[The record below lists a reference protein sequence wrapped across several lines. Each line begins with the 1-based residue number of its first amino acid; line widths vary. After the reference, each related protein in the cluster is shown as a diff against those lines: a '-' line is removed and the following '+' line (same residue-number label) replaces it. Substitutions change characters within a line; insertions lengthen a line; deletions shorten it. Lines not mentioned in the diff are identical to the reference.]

1 LFLKRKEIK
10 GPSACLFLGLTF
22 MKLLAIFAIA
32 SLAAVASPT
41 NRPNIL
47 TIQEETRW
55 HGWVPSGQVV
65 EVNNIHGNVSAEP
78 ASGDEIEV
86 IAIKRGSSDPAQ
98 VNIEVVEHK
107 GGVTICAVYP
117 NVDPDHPFDCRPSH
131 GGGFRL
137 ASTSDSTT
145 RIRWDNGGGG
155 DMVVNDLRVD
165 FVVRL
170 PKRLRFIGRTV
181 DGDVSAHMLEQ
192 DVEAHSV
199 LGDVN
204 VDLNKNHG
212 AEVRAESATGRVSSE
227 FPLSL
232 RCNSSHGMLAVGH
245 VGRSHRILR
254 LKTDSGDI
262 HLERPMQE
270 L

>member
-1 LFLKRKEIK
+1 M
-10 GPSACLFLGLTF
+10 T
-22 MKLLAIFAIA
+22 LLAILAIA
-32 SLAAVASPT
+32 SLASVASPT
-41 NRPNIL
+41 NRPNML

-65 EVNNIHGNVSAEP
+65 EVNNIRGNVRAEP

-98 VNIEVVEHK
+98 VSIEVIEHK
-107 GGVTICAVYP
+107 GGITICAVYP
-117 NVDPDHPFDCRPSH
+117 NADAGHPFDCRPSH
-131 GGGFRL
+131 GGGFRQ
-137 ASTSDSTT
+137 ADTSDKTT
-145 RIRWDNGGGG
+145 HIRWDNGGGG
-155 DMVVNDLRVD
+155 DMLVNDLRVD

-181 DGDVSAHMLEQ
+181 DGDVSAHMLDQ

-204 VDLNKNHG
+204 VDLKANPG
-212 AEVRAESATGRVSSE
+212 AEVHAESAKGRVSSE
-227 FPLSL
+227 FPLFL
-232 RCNSSHGMLAVGH
+232 RSNASHGMLAYGRVGH
-245 VGRSHRILR
+245 SHRILR
-254 LKTDSGDI
+254 LKTDAGDI

>member
-1 LFLKRKEIK
+1 
-10 GPSACLFLGLTF
+10 
-22 MKLLAIFAIA
+22 MKLLAVLAIA
-32 SLAAVASPT
+32 SLASVASPT
-41 NRPNIL
+41 NRTNIL
-47 TIQEETRW
+47 TVQEETRW

-65 EVNNIHGNVSAEP
+65 EVNNIHGNVRAEP

-86 IAIKRGSSDPAQ
+86 IASKRGFSDPAQ
-98 VNIEVVEHK
+98 VSIEVVEHK

-117 NVDPDHPFDCRPSH
+117 EADPSHPFDCRPSH

-137 ASTSDSTT
+137 VSTSDSLTH
-145 RIRWDNGGGG
+145 IRWDNGGGG

-165 FVVRL
+165 FIVRL

-181 DGDVSAHMLEQ
+181 DGDISAHLLQQ
-192 DVEAHSV
+192 DIEAHSV

-204 VDLNKNHG
+204 VDLNSKPG
-212 AEVRAESATGRVSSE
+212 AEVHAETVKGRVSSE
-227 FPLSL
+227 FPLAL
-232 RCNSSHGMLAVGH
+232 RCNSSHGMLASGR

-254 LKTDSGDI
+254 LKTDAGDI
-262 HLERPMQE
+262 HLARPAIDDMRE

>member
-1 LFLKRKEIK
+1 
-10 GPSACLFLGLTF
+10 
-22 MKLLAIFAIA
+22 MKLLAILAIA
-32 SLAAVASPT
+32 SLAAVASST
-41 NRPNIL
+41 NRNAL
-47 TIQEETRW
+47 AIQEETRW

-65 EVNNIHGNVSAEP
+65 EINNIHGNVHAEP
-78 ASGDEIEV
+78 AIGDEIEV

-98 VNIEVVEHK
+98 VTIQVVEHK

-117 NVDPDHPFDCRPSH
+117 SADSDHPFDCRPSR

-137 ASTSDSTT
+137 ASTSDSLT

-155 DMVVNDLRVD
+155 DVMVNDLRVD
-165 FVVRL
+165 FIVRL

-199 LGDVN
+199 LGDVC
-204 VDLNKNHG
+204 VDLGTSG
-212 AEVRAESATGRVSSE
+212 AEVHAETVKGQVSSD
-227 FPLSL
+227 FPLYMRS
-232 RCNSSHGMLAVGH
+232 NSGHGILASGR
-245 VGRSHRILR
+245 VGRSHRSLR
-254 LKTDSGDI
+254 LKTEEGDI
-262 HLERPMQE
+262 HLERPNQE

>member
-1 LFLKRKEIK
+1 
-10 GPSACLFLGLTF
+10 
-22 MKLLAIFAIA
+22 MKHLAILALA
-32 SLAAVASPT
+32 SLASVASPT

-55 HGWVPSGQVV
+55 HGWVPTGQVV
-65 EVNNIHGNVSAEP
+65 EVNNIRGDVHAEP
-78 ASGDEIEV
+78 AIGDEIEV
-86 IAIKRGSSDPAQ
+86 IAIKRGSSDPSL

-117 NVDPDHPFDCRPSH
+117 DADATRPFDCRPSH

-137 ASTSDSTT
+137 ASTSDLMTS
-145 RIRWDNGGGG
+145 IRWENGGGG
-155 DMVVNDLRVD
+155 DVVVNDLRVD

-181 DGDVSAHMLEQ
+181 DGDVSAHLLEQ

-204 VDLNKNHG
+204 VDINAKPG
-212 AEVRAESATGRVSSE
+212 AEVHAESAKGHVSSE
-227 FPLSL
+227 FPLAV
-232 RCNSSHGMLAVGH
+232 RCNSGHGMLVSGRVGH
-245 VGRSHRILR
+245 SHRMLR
-254 LKTDSGDI
+254 LKTDAGDI
-262 HLERPMQE
+262 HLVRPIIDQMMRE

>member
-1 LFLKRKEIK
+1 
-10 GPSACLFLGLTF
+10 
-22 MKLLAIFAIA
+22 MKLLASLAIA
-32 SLAAVASPT
+32 SLVALASPT
-41 NRPNIL
+41 NRSNIL
-47 TIQEETRW
+47 PVQEETHW

-65 EVNNIHGNVSAEP
+65 EVNNIHGNVRAEP

-86 IAIKRGSSDPAQ
+86 IAIKRGSADPAQ
-98 VNIEVVEHK
+98 VNIEVIEHK

-117 NVDPDHPFDCRPSH
+117 SADESHPFDCRPSH

-137 ASTSDSTT
+137 ASTSDSLT

-155 DMVVNDLRVD
+155 DMMVNDLRVD
-165 FVVRL
+165 FIVRL

-204 VDLNKNHG
+204 VDLSANRG
-212 AEVRAESATGRVSSE
+212 AEVHAESAKGRVSSE

-232 RCNSSHGMLAVGH
+232 RCNSGHGMLASGRVGH
-245 VGRSHRILR
+245 PHRILR
-254 LKTDSGDI
+254 LKTDAGDI
-262 HLERPMQE
+262 HLGHPVLDDMMRE

>member
-1 LFLKRKEIK
+1 M
-10 GPSACLFLGLTF
+10 T
-22 MKLLAIFAIA
+22 LLAILAIA
-32 SLAAVASPT
+32 SLASVASPT
-41 NRPNIL
+41 NRPNML

-65 EVNNIHGNVSAEP
+65 EVNNIHGNVRAEP

-86 IAIKRGSSDPAQ
+86 IALKRGSGDPAQ

-117 NVDPDHPFDCRPSH
+117 DANPDHPFDCRPSH

-137 ASTSDSTT
+137 AFTSDSLTHV
-145 RIRWDNGGGG
+145 RWDNGGGG
-155 DMVVNDLRVD
+155 DMMVNDLRVD

-170 PKRLRFIGRTV
+170 PKRLRFIGRTI

-199 LGDVN
+199 LGDVS
-204 VDLNKNHG
+204 VDLSAKPG
-212 AEVRAESATGRVSSE
+212 AEVFAESAKGRVSSE
-227 FPLSL
+227 FPLSM
-232 RCNSSHGMLAVGH
+232 RCNSSHGTLASGR

-254 LKTDSGDI
+254 LKTDAGDI
-262 HLERPMQE
+262 HLVRPILDDMMRE

>member
-1 LFLKRKEIK
+1 
-10 GPSACLFLGLTF
+10 

-32 SLAAVASPT
+32 SLVALASPT
-41 NRPNIL
+41 NRTNIL

-65 EVNNIHGNVSAEP
+65 EVNNIHGDIRAEL

-86 IAIKRGSSDPAQ
+86 IAIKRGFSDPAQ
-98 VNIEVVEHK
+98 VSIEVVEHK

-117 NVDPDHPFDCRPSH
+117 DADRNHPFDCRPSH
-131 GGGFRL
+131 GGGFRQ
-137 ASTSDSTT
+137 AETSDSGTH
-145 RIRWDNGGGG
+145 IRWDNGGGG
-155 DMVVNDLRVD
+155 DVLINDLRVD

-199 LGDVN
+199 LGDVS
-204 VDLNKNHG
+204 VDLSRNPG
-212 AEVRAESATGRVSSE
+212 AEVHAESAKGTVSSE
-227 FPLSL
+227 FPLSM
-232 RCNSSHGMLAVGH
+232 RCNSGHGMLAFGR
-245 VGRSHRILR
+245 VGRAHRTLR
-254 LKTDSGDI
+254 LKTDTGDI
-262 HLERPMQE
+262 HLARPLQE